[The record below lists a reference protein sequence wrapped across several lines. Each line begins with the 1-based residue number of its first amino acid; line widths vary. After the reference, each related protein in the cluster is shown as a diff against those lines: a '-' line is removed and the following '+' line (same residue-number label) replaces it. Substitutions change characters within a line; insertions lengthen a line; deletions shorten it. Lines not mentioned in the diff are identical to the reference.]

1 MPEVPATPSPDPP
14 SPSPEPHGRPTSP
27 EGSQSPVP
35 AAHGRPRLKKILIPL
50 VLFALGVVLSLVAY
64 FVIYPS
70 PETGIPAPAYS
81 QIYVEMSV
89 PIGSVVVNIYQGG
102 IGVRVL
108 LPNGAP
114 MPPTNANEEILIFL
128 PSGANF
134 YNCQPPD
141 CVNSEFTFGLEPS
154 FEILKLKF
162 TNEFLSA
169 GFYASVYASFQ
180 VRPSNFGMDF
190 DGSNAYAAIPE
201 IILKGP
207 RANGELFVTSSFIPS
222 ASSYDWSSSRPT
234 TVESSSVTWAVGL
247 KDDDTAGRTVVGIN
261 HAREANDVTSSF
273 FAGALIGLA
282 GAAILSAIQEALHI
296 FTDRDATASPEPN
309 SEHAS

>member
-14 SPSPEPHGRPTSP
+14 TPSPESHGRPTSP

-35 AAHGRPRLKKILIPL
+35 AMHGRPRLKKILIPL
-50 VLFALGVVLSLVAY
+50 VLSVLGVALGLWAY
-64 FVIYPS
+64 FAIYRS
-70 PETGIPAPAYS
+70 PETGIPVPAYS
-81 QIYVEMSV
+81 QIHVETPAPV
-89 PIGSVVVNIYQGG
+89 QFLAVNIYQGR
-102 IGVRVL
+102 IEVRVTL
-108 LPNGAP
+108 SAAAPIPPADVKGDVEVDLPNGAD
-114 MPPTNANEEILIFL
+114 
-128 PSGANF
+128 F
-134 YNCQPPD
+134 YNCPD
-141 CVNSEFTFGLEPS
+141 CVNSEGISELLLVPSSVTF
-154 FEILKLKF
+154 KLKF
-162 TNEFLSA
+162 TKQGGYETS
-169 GFYASVYASFQ
+169 YASFQ

-207 RANGELFVTSSFIPS
+207 RANGESFVTNSFIPK

-234 TVESSSVTWAVGL
+234 AVESSSVTWAVGL

-296 FTDRDATASPEPN
+296 FADRDATASPEPKGD
-309 SEHAS
+309 HASLDV

>member
-1 MPEVPATPSPDPP
+1 VA
-14 SPSPEPHGRPTSP
+14 
-27 EGSQSPVP
+27 
-35 AAHGRPRLKKILIPL
+35 L
-50 VLFALGVVLSLVAY
+50 VLGVALGLGAY
-64 FVIYPS
+64 FAIYPS
-70 PETGIPAPAYS
+70 PETGIPVPAYS
-81 QIYVEMSV
+81 QIHVETPV
-89 PIGSVVVNIYQGG
+89 PVQFLAVSIYQGR
-102 IGVRVL
+102 IEVRVTL
-108 LPNGAP
+108 SDAAP
-114 MPPTNANEEILIFL
+114 IPPADAKGDIELDL
-128 PSGANF
+128 PSGADF
-134 YNCQPPD
+134 YNCPD
-141 CVNSEFTFGLEPS
+141 CVNSDGPLSLLAPS
-154 FEILKLKF
+154 FVTFKLKF
-162 TNEFLSA
+162 TKLGDYETA
-169 GFYASVYASFQ
+169 YASFQ

-261 HAREANDVTSSF
+261 HAREANDVTLSF

-296 FTDRDATASPEPN
+296 FTERDATASPEPN